1 MPMKMTIA
9 LKLSS
14 IAALF
19 AVGLVGLL
27 AITCVVLSD
36 NQSALTDIGAT
47 GRQALLVARMNTNVQ
62 AMSAAQFHVV
72 ASPTPEVLAGA
83 KTRIADEGRLFRER
97 MAKVRGMTAAGSSA
111 GLDGLDKSFVAYD
124 AILKTLLDAAV
135 AGDHAALVNL
145 SEQADAIAGHLREEA
160 RQVFGQAERQA
171 TETAE
176 GAESRAR
183 TGGRMVVGTALAII
197 LLGTGLVLIIARHS
211 IVGPL
216 RRAVEGIG
224 ALSRGDLERPVA
236 DTARG
241 DEIGDVARGL
251 EMFREGLVERR
262 RLIEEQAAAAQARE
276 ARAAALEGAIAR
288 FQAQLGEAV
297 RDVAIQIEQLRQ
309 TAHGLD
315 ESAGQG
321 AQLATS
327 VAAAAEQASSNVG
340 SVAAAAEQLSGSI
353 GEIAHQIARSR
364 DLVRNADQSARD
376 ADRTIAELAASAQAI
391 GDVVGLISA
400 IASQTNLLALNAT
413 IEAARAGEA
422 GKGFAVVAGEVKSMA
437 NQTARATEEVRG
449 HIATIQAKTGVAVEA
464 IHAVGDLVSQVGE
477 MTTSVAGAVEEQSA
491 ATSEIARNVDQAA
504 LGTGEVTRH
513 IGGVSQMA
521 GTTGDGAARIKAAA
535 GGLGQGAD
543 RLQTCVDGF
552 LEAIHA
558 L

>member
-19 AVGLVGLL
+19 AVGLIGLL
-27 AITCVVLSD
+27 VITCVVLSA
-36 NQSALTDIGAT
+36 NQNALTDIGAT
-47 GRQALLVARMNTNVQ
+47 GRRALLVARMNTNVQ
-62 AMSAAQFHVV
+62 AMCAAQFHAV
-72 ASPTPEVLAGA
+72 ASPTPEVLADSRS
-83 KTRIADEGRLFRER
+83 RIADEGRLFRDR
-97 MAKVRGMTAAGSSA
+97 MAKVRGMTAEGSAA
-111 GLDGLDKSFVAYD
+111 GLDGLDKSFAAYETM
-124 AILKTLLDAAV
+124 LKTLLEAA
-135 AGDHAALVNL
+135 AGGDHAALASL
-145 SEQADAIAGHLREEA
+145 SGQADAAAGRLREEA

-171 TETAE
+171 TDTAE
-176 GAESRAR
+176 GAEMRVR
-183 TGGRMVVGTALAII
+183 TGGRMVVGTAVALIV
-197 LLGTGLVLIIARHS
+197 LGTGLVLTIARRS

-224 ALSRGDLERPVA
+224 ALSRGDLDQPIA

-251 EMFREGLVERR
+251 ELFREGLVERR
-262 RLIEEQAAAAQARE
+262 RLIEEQEVAAQARE
-276 ARAAALEGAIAR
+276 ARAAALEAAIAR

-297 RDVAIQIEQLRQ
+297 RDVAIQTEQLRQ
-309 TAHGLD
+309 TAHSLD

-364 DLVRNADQSARD
+364 ELVQDADQSARN
-376 ADRTIAELAASAQAI
+376 ADHTIGELATCAQAI

-422 GKGFAVVAGEVKSMA
+422 GKGFAVVAGEVKSLA
-437 NQTARATEEVRG
+437 NQTARATEEVKG
-449 HIATIQAKTGVAVEA
+449 HIATIQAKTGEAVGA
-464 IHAVGDLVSQVGE
+464 IHAVGKLVSQVGE

-513 IGGVSQMA
+513 IGGVSQVA
-521 GTTGDGAARIKAAA
+521 GTTGDGAARIKTAA
-535 GGLGQGAD
+535 GCLGQGAD
-543 RLQTCVDGF
+543 RLQACVDGF
-552 LEAIHA
+552 LHAIQA